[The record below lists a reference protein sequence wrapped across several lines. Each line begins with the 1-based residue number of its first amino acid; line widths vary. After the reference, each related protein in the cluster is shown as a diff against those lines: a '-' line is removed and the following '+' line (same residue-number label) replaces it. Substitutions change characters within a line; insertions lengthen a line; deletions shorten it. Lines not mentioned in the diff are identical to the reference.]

1 MEFQFLRKDKAYTY
15 LDMHAASFE
24 EEKAQLQAQGW
35 ELAEVIEA
43 ASKKAAIEQY
53 QSRNTHFAAR
63 AAAVGAAI
71 GFFGS

>member
-15 LDMHAASFE
+15 LDMHADSFE

-35 ELAEVIEA
+35 ELAEEIEA
-43 ASKKAAIEQY
+43 KDKKDAIEQY
-53 QSRNTHFAAR
+53 KSRHTNFAAK
-63 AAAVGAAI
+63 AAAIGAAI